1 MIRVMSQHKNHDILV
16 PLHHKHHDS
25 CAVTTQEDYRDII
38 VTAGED
44 PYAYRGIAN
53 LKQPYVNPHRW
64 LPEPGEPPRP
74 ERTEAE
80 RDAAWAEAQ
89 AARQQLQQLQEQ
101 ERGQE
106 AGQQRVEAALRAELQ
121 QVQMQT

>member
-1 MIRVMSQHKNHDILV
+1 MLTTVGR
-16 PLHHKHHDS
+16 

-44 PYAYRGIAN
+44 PYAYRGIAD

-64 LPEPGEPPRP
+64 LPEPGEPPRT

-80 RDAAWAEAQ
+80 RDAALL
-89 AARQQLQQLQEQ
+89 ARLGEEGGEGEQ
-101 ERGQE
+101 IGYSQFVGRPIRP
-106 AGQQRVEAALRAELQ
+106 ARL
-121 QVQMQT
+121 

>member
-1 MIRVMSQHKNHDILV
+1 MPTSWL
-16 PLHHKHHDS
+16 PG
-25 CAVTTQEDYRDII
+25 TTQEDYRDII

-64 LPEPGEPPRP
+64 LPEPGEPART

-80 RDAAWAEAQ
+80 RDAALL
-89 AARQQLQQLQEQ
+89 ARLEESGEEGEQ
-101 ERGQE
+101 IGYSQYVGRPIRP
-106 AGQQRVEAALRAELQ
+106 ARL
-121 QVQMQT
+121 